1 MTFTGTLLPYQDDA
15 VDAMVARQKMLV
27 AYDLGLGKTVITIAA
42 CERLRMAGLLQGPV
56 LVVALASLK
65 FQWAKEIRKFSDSVV
80 EVIDGTKTQR
90 QAQIRR
96 AVDWGHNGIDYV
108 VTNYE
113 SVVNDWSSISDID
126 FGGLVMDEATAIKS
140 FRSKRS
146 KKVKDL
152 ARKVDIRF
160 ALTGTPIE
168 NGRPEEI
175 YSIMQ
180 AVDGRLLGRF
190 DLFDQ
195 TFIVRNQWGAP
206 QRYRNLD
213 VLHKRLSG
221 NLIRKTQTDEDVA
234 PYLPDTIHR
243 EPELIAMD
251 RGLRKIYSQ
260 VGQSLIE
267 DLEEAVSSFGSNW
280 SLASHYGQSAPN
292 GPPSEMMGTL
302 MSRITLLRQLCS
314 HPQLV
319 IESATKFEQ
328 GFEAALA
335 GDGKIRG
342 GSVLAHE
349 LLQDED
355 VRLKIES
362 AKVKKLDQLE
372 RLVLDHLDSDDEAK
386 VVIFTT
392 FLLTSDLIQERLGG
406 VTYSG
411 RMSAV
416 EKEAAKEQFQTDP
429 ATRILISTDAGGY
442 GVDLPQANLL
452 VNYDL
457 PWSAGKAIQRN
468 GRIRRASS
476 RWPAV
481 VIQDLLM
488 EDSIEVRQFDLL
500 YQKRSLAAAVVDG
513 QGINDKGG
521 IDFSAGSLLEHLRE
535 TV

>member
-15 VDAMVARQKMLV
+15 VESMVVRQKMLV

-42 CERLRMAGLLQGPV
+42 CERLRAAGLLHGPV

-65 FQWAKEIRKFSDSVV
+65 YQWAKEIRKFSDRNV

-90 QAQIRR
+90 HAQIRR
-96 AVDWGHNGIDYV
+96 AVNWGHNHIDYV

-113 SVVNDWSSISDID
+113 SVVNDWSFISDI
-126 FGGLVMDEATAIKS
+126 GVGALVMDEATAIKS

-152 ARKVDIRF
+152 ARRTDVRF
-160 ALTGTPIE
+160 ALTGTPVE
-168 NGRPEEI
+168 NGKPEEI

-213 VLHKRLSG
+213 VLHQRLSR

-243 EPELIAMD
+243 EPELITMD
-251 RGLRKIYSQ
+251 RGLRKVYNQ
-260 VGQSLIE
+260 VGRDLLE
-267 DLEEAVSSFGSNW
+267 DLEEAVSSFGSHW
-280 SLASHYGQSAPN
+280 SLSAHYGQSAPN
-292 GPPSEMMGTL
+292 QPPSEMMGAL
-302 MSRITLLRQLCS
+302 MSKITLLRQLSS

-319 IESATKFEQ
+319 VESATKFEHA
-328 GFEAALA
+328 FESALA
-335 GDGKIRG
+335 GDGVIRG

-355 VRLKIES
+355 TRLRLEK

-372 RLVLDHLDSDDEAK
+372 RLVLDHLDTDDDAK
-386 VVIFTT
+386 VVVFTT

-411 RMSAV
+411 RMNAQ
-416 EKEAAKEQFQTDP
+416 EKEAAKVQFQTDP

-457 PWSAGKAIQRN
+457 PWSAGKAVQRN

-476 RWPAV
+476 RWPVV

-500 YQKRSLAAAVVDG
+500 NQKTTVASAVVDG
-513 QGINDKGG
+513 QGINDRGG
-521 IDFSAGSLLEHLRE
+521 VDFSAGSLLEHLRE

>member
-1 MTFTGTLLPYQDDA
+1 MTFTGSLLPYQDDA
-15 VDAMVARQKMLV
+15 VEAMVSRQKMLV

-42 CERLRMAGLLQGPV
+42 CERLREAGLIDGPI

-65 FQWAKEIRKFSDSVV
+65 YQWSKEIQKFSDSTAT
-80 EVIDGTKTQR
+80 VIDGSKAKR
-90 QAQIRR
+90 QSQIED
-96 AVDWGHNGIDYV
+96 ADTDYV
-108 VTNYE
+108 ITNYE
-113 SVVNDWSSISDID
+113 SVVNDWAFISKIPISA
-126 FGGLVMDEATAIKS
+126 LVMDEATAIKS

-146 KKVKDL
+146 KKIKDL
-152 ARKVDIRF
+152 SRKVDVRF

-168 NGRPEEI
+168 NGKPEEI

-206 QRYRNLD
+206 ERYRNLD
-213 VLHKRLSG
+213 VLHKRLSK

-243 EPELIAMD
+243 EPELITMD
-251 RGLRKIYSQ
+251 RGLRKIYQQ
-260 VGQSLIE
+260 VGNQLIE
-267 DLEEAVSSFGSNW
+267 DLEEAVSSFGSGW
-280 SLASHYGQSAPN
+280 SLAAHYGQAAPN
-292 GPPSEMMGTL
+292 QPPSEMMGTL
-302 MSRITLLRQLCS
+302 MGRITLLRQICS
-314 HPQLV
+314 HPELV

-328 GFEAALA
+328 AYEAALH
-335 GDGKIRG
+335 GDGVIRS
-342 GSVLAHE
+342 GSALAHE
-349 LLQDED
+349 LLQDD
-355 VRLKIES
+355 GIGQALKK
-362 AKVKKLDQLE
+362 AKVRKLDQLE
-372 RLVLDHLDSDDEAK
+372 SLVRDHLESDDDAK

-411 RMSAV
+411 RMNAQQ
-416 EKEAAKEQFQTDP
+416 KEDAKVQFQTDP
-429 ATRILISTDAGGY
+429 ATRVLISTDAGGY

-457 PWSAGKAIQRN
+457 PWSAGKAVQRN

-488 EDSIEVRQFDLL
+488 DSSIEVRQFDLL
-500 YQKRSLAAAVVDG
+500 YQKKSVAAAVVDG
-513 QGINDKGG
+513 QGINDRGG
-521 IDFSAGSLLEHLRE
+521 IDFSAGSLLTHLRE

>member
-1 MTFTGTLLPYQDDA
+1 MTFTGSLLPYQHDA
-15 VDAMVARQKMLV
+15 VESMVARRKMLV

-42 CERLRMAGLLQGPV
+42 CERLRAAGLLQGPV

-65 FQWAKEIRKFSDSVV
+65 YQWGKEITKFSDSGV

-90 QAQIRR
+90 QAQIRK
-96 AVDWGHNGIDYV
+96 AVNWEFNGIDYV

-113 SVVNDWSSISDID
+113 SVVNDFSFISDIPI
-126 FGGLVMDEATAIKS
+126 GALVMDEATAIKS

-146 KKVKDL
+146 KKIKDL
-152 ARKVDIRF
+152 SRKVDIRF
-160 ALTGTPIE
+160 ALTGTPVE

-195 TFIVRNQWGAP
+195 TFIVRNQWGSP
-206 QRYRNLD
+206 ERYRNLD
-213 VLHKRLSG
+213 VLHNRLSQ

-243 EPELIAMD
+243 DPVLIAMD
-251 RGLRKIYSQ
+251 RGLRAVYNQ
-260 VGQSLIE
+260 VGQDLIE

-280 SLASHYGQSAPN
+280 SLAAHYGQAASN
-292 GPPSEMMGTL
+292 QPPSEMMGTL

-314 HPQLV
+314 HPELV

-328 GFEAALA
+328 GYEAALA
-335 GDGKIRG
+335 GDGVIRG
-342 GSVLAHE
+342 GSALAHE
-349 LLQDED
+349 LLLDDDIRTRVE
-355 VRLKIES
+355 K
-362 AKVKKLDQLE
+362 AKVKKLELLE
-372 RLVLDHLDSDDEAK
+372 NLVRDHLDTDEDAK

-392 FLLTSDLIQERLGG
+392 FLLTSDLIQQRLGG

-411 RMSAV
+411 RMNAK
-416 EKEAAKEQFQTDP
+416 EKEAAKVQFQTDP

-457 PWSAGKAIQRN
+457 PWSAGKAVQRN

-488 EDSIEVRQFDLL
+488 DSSIEVRQFDLL
-500 YQKRSLAAAVVDG
+500 YQKKSVASAVVDG
-513 QGINDKGG
+513 KGINDRGG
-521 IDFSAGSLLEHLRE
+521 IDFSAGSLLTHLRE
-535 TV
+535 TI

>member
-1 MTFTGTLLPYQDDA
+1 MTFTGILLPYQDDA
-15 VDAMVARQKMLV
+15 VEDMVSRQKMLV

-42 CERLRMAGLLQGPV
+42 CERLRDAGLLHGPV

-65 FQWAKEIRKFSDSVV
+65 YQWAKEIRKFSDCSV

-96 AVDWGHNGIDYV
+96 AVNWRHNGIDYV

-113 SVVNDWSSISDID
+113 SVVNDWSFISDIG
-126 FGGLVMDEATAIKS
+126 FGALVMDEATAIKS

-146 KKVKDL
+146 KKIKDL

-195 TFIVRNQWGAP
+195 TFIVRNQWGSP
-206 QRYRNLD
+206 ERYRNLD
-213 VLHKRLSG
+213 VLHKRLNR

-243 EPELIAMD
+243 DPELITMD
-251 RGLRKIYSQ
+251 RGLRQVYSQ
-260 VGQSLIE
+260 VGNELIE
-267 DLEEAVSSFGSNW
+267 ELEEAVSGFGSNW
-280 SLASHYGQSAPN
+280 SLAAHYGQSAPN
-292 GPPSEMMGTL
+292 QPPSEMMGTL

-319 IESATKFEQ
+319 VESATKFEQ
-328 GFEAALA
+328 GYEAALA
-335 GDGKIRG
+335 GDGVIRG

-355 VRLKIES
+355 VRARIEK
-362 AKVKKLDQLE
+362 AKVKKLEQLE
-372 RLVLDHLDSDDEAK
+372 RMVLDHLDTDDDAK

-416 EKEAAKEQFQTDP
+416 EKESAKEEFQTDP

-452 VNYDL
+452 INYDL

-481 VIQDLLM
+481 VIQDLLT
-488 EDSIEVRQFDLL
+488 ESSIEVRQFDLL
-500 YQKRSLAAAVVDG
+500 YQKRSVAAAVVDG
-513 QGINDKGG
+513 QGINDRGG
-521 IDFSAGSLLEHLRE
+521 VDFSAGSLLTHLRE

>member
-1 MTFTGTLLPYQDDA
+1 MTFTGTLLPYQQDA
-15 VDAMVARQKMLV
+15 VESMVARQKILV

-42 CERLRMAGLLQGPV
+42 CERLRAAGLLQGPV

-65 FQWAKEIRKFSDSVV
+65 YQWAKEVAKFSDAHA

-90 QAQIRR
+90 QAQIRS
-96 AVDWGHNGIDYV
+96 AVNWRHNGIDYV
-108 VTNYE
+108 ITNYE
-113 SVVNDWSSISDID
+113 SVVNDWSFISDID
-126 FGGLVMDEATAIKS
+126 IGALVMDEATAIKS

-195 TFIVRNQWGAP
+195 TFIVRNQWGSP
-206 QRYRNLD
+206 ERYRNLD
-213 VLHKRLSG
+213 LLHNRLSR
-221 NLIRKTQTDEDVA
+221 NLIRKTQTDDDVA

-243 EPELIAMD
+243 DPELITMD
-251 RGLRKIYSQ
+251 RGLRQ
-260 VGQSLIE
+260 VYNQVAHVLIE
-267 DLEEAVSSFGSNW
+267 ELEEAVSSFGSNW
-280 SLASHYGQSAPN
+280 SMAAHYGQAAAN
-292 GPPSEMMGTL
+292 QPSTEMMGAL
-302 MSRITLLRQLCS
+302 MSRITLLRQICS
-314 HPQLV
+314 HPELV
-319 IESATKFEQ
+319 VESATKFEQ
-328 GFEAALA
+328 GFEAALV
-335 GDGKIRG
+335 GDGVIRG

-355 VRLKIES
+355 VRLRIQK

-372 RLVLDHLDSDDEAK
+372 SLVRDHLDTDDDAK

-392 FLLTSDLIQERLGG
+392 FLLTSELIQQRLGG

-411 RMSAV
+411 RMNAV
-416 EKEAAKEQFQTDP
+416 AKESAKEQFQTDP

-457 PWSAGKAIQRN
+457 PWSAGKAVQRN

-476 RWPAV
+476 RWPVV

-488 EDSIEVRQFDLL
+488 DSSIEVRQFDLL
-500 YQKRSLAAAVVDG
+500 YQKRSVAAAVVDG
-513 QGINDKGG
+513 QGINERGG
-521 IDFSAGSLLEHLRE
+521 IDFSAGSLLTHLRE
-535 TV
+535 TT